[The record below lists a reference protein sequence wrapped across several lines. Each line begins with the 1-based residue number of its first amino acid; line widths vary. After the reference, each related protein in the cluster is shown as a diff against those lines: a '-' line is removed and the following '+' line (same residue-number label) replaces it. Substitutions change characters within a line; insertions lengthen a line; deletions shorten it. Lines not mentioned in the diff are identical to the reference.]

1 MLRKRYSKPGTAPAT
16 LNPLPGPVH
25 KPELRVI
32 EFSPTEFAERKVDRV
47 EDLPARLDDGKVRWI
62 EMNGLGDVEA
72 LKMLGEKYALHPL
85 ALEDVLNIG
94 QRPKAEVYDEQI
106 FIVAQMLYTSND
118 RCELLGE
125 QVSFFVWNNLLI
137 SIQEDAIHDVFEPV
151 RQRMR
156 AGGGFIRKMHGDYLA
171 YALLDA
177 IMDHYFP
184 VLEHLGDTIEELE
197 DEILT
202 APTRNMVGH
211 LHNLRRTL
219 MQVRRFVWP
228 SRDLVS
234 SLLHSECSTIRSE
247 TKVFLRDLYDHSVQI
262 MDLVESYRDLSTSM
276 FEMYL
281 SSVGLRT
288 NEIMRVLTVIS
299 SIFIPLTFVVGVYG
313 MNFESQ
319 TADGQPAPTNMP
331 ELHWK
336 YGYLGILA
344 LMALIAGVQLY
355 FFRRKKWL

>member
-1 MLRKRYSKPGTAPAT
+1 MFRKRYSKPGTAPAT
-16 LNPLPGPVH
+16 LNPLPGPVQ

-32 EFSPTEFAERKVDRV
+32 EFSATEFNERRVDRV
-47 EDLPARLDDGKVRWI
+47 EDLPDRLDDGTIRWI

-72 LKMLGEKYALHPL
+72 LKALGEKYDLHPL
-85 ALEDVLNIG
+85 ALEDVLNVG
-94 QRPKAEVYDEQI
+94 QRPKAEVFDEQI
-106 FIVAQMLYTSND
+106 FLVAQMLYTSND

-137 SIQEDAIHDVFEPV
+137 SIQEDAVHDVFEPV

-156 AGGGFIRKMHGDYLA
+156 AGGGFIRKMHADYLA

-177 IMDHYFP
+177 ITDHYFP
-184 VLEHLGDTIEELE
+184 VLENLGNTVEELE
-197 DEILT
+197 DEILSSPARST
-202 APTRNMVGH
+202 VGQ
-211 LHNLRRTL
+211 LHTLRRTL

-228 SRDLVS
+228 MRDLVS
-234 SLLHSECSTIRSE
+234 SLLHSECATIRPE

-262 MDLVESYRDLSTSM
+262 MDLVESYRDFSTSL

-281 SSVGLRT
+281 SSVSLRT

-299 SIFIPLTFVVGVYG
+299 SIFIPLTFIVGVYG
-313 MNFESQ
+313 MNFESH
-319 TADGQPAPTNMP
+319 TADGQAAPTNMP

-336 YGYLGILA
+336 YGYIGVLA
-344 LMALIAGVQLY
+344 LMGVIAGVQLY

>member
-1 MLRKRYSKPGTAPAT
+1 MFRKRYSKPGTPPAT
-16 LNPLPGPVH
+16 LNPLPGPVQ

-32 EFSPTEFAERKVDRV
+32 EFSPTEFHERKVDRV
-47 EDLPARLDDGKVRWI
+47 EDLPGRLDDGKVRWI
-62 EMNGLGDVEA
+62 EMNGLGDVDA

-202 APTRNMVGH
+202 APTRSMVGH

-234 SLLHSECSTIRSE
+234 SLLHSECATIRPE